1 MSRRV
6 TTKTEIK
13 DKALAIQA
21 LKTADMSYR
30 EEGDSLFITSGALA
44 NARIN
49 LTTGEISGDSDYRH
63 TTESLGALRQF
74 YGEAKY
80 RQECLRQGITIESRT
95 INREGNIELVCM
107 TA

>member
-13 DKALAIQA
+13 DKALAEQA
-21 LKTADMSYR
+21 LKLANMHYR
-30 EEGDSLFITSGALA
+30 DEGDALYITSGALA

-49 LTTGEISGDSDYRH
+49 LTTGEISGDTDYRH
-63 TTESLGALRQF
+63 SQESLGAIRQF

-95 INREGNIELVCM
+95 VNREGDIELVCM